1 MSWRWCFSPFATHT
15 RTHTH
20 TRNWPAGNS
29 IGNITHPA
37 AERAH
42 TITQRS
48 RRIVHNR
55 ILVTRL
61 HPSHLSTITE
71 VACFVLISVRFHSL
85 LPIATQLLLQRLLPL
100 IAPRRQH
107 NNHFTT
113 YFCFQ
118 CSQCSLHRGGNRND
132 PAQHNTTFAC
142 GVGGPDWARNGSARP
157 CWLDGSWTGKQQLKK
172 KRHYTYTRTA
182 GAHGGAV
189 IYSPLGVKRN
199 DCTLLGSV
207 YQWGVAGTAVLIE
220 TEKNNE

>member
-1 MSWRWCFSPFATHT
+1 MFLSLRHAHP
-15 RTHTH
+15 HTH
-20 TRNWPAGNS
+20 TRATGRRG
-29 IGNITHPA
+29 IRLAIFTHPA

-48 RRIVHNR
+48 RRIVHSR

-71 VACFVLISVRFHSL
+71 VTCFVLISVRFHSL

-118 CSQCSLHRGGNRND
+118 CSQCSLHRGENRND

-142 GVGGPDWARNGSARP
+142 GVGGARLGKERQCSTVLTGWKLDREATTKEKTTLHVHTHCWGTRRGSYLQPTWRKAQRLHTSRLGVPVRCRRNGRI
-157 CWLDGSWTGKQQLKK
+157 D
-172 KRHYTYTRTA
+172 
-182 GAHGGAV
+182 
-189 IYSPLGVKRN
+189 RN
-199 DCTLLGSV
+199 RK
-207 YQWGVAGTAVLIE
+207 E
-220 TEKNNE
+220 